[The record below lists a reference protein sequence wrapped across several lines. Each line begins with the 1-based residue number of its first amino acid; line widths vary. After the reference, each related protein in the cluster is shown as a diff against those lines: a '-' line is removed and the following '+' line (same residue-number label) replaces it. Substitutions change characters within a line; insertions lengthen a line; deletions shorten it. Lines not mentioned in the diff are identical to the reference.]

1 MFMNIG
7 DVFDIVG
14 LWLTINFLYGRGEV
28 RLLVAGFSW
37 GFSHALST
45 HLIPLVIGA
54 RKSAFSWVHVQRG
67 LESNLDL
74 IFFIAFATLV
84 WLSKSTKRHGTAAL
98 IYQLTLVWLTVALA
112 RNTIFA

>member
-45 HLIPLVIGA
+45 HFIPLVIGA